1 MRAFSERQ
9 EALVKSSWE
18 ELKENIPQLSLR
30 FFTWIS
36 EIAPVAKNMF
46 SFLKDSDEIP
56 QNNPILQIHATKV
69 FKLTYES
76 AIQLREKGVVDVD
89 PTVKYLGSIHIKN
102 GVTDPHFEVVKE
114 ALLKTIKEAIGEKW
128 SDELSNAWEIAYDE
142 LADVIKKEMKDG
154 ILAWSTFCT

>member
-1 MRAFSERQ
+1 MRAFTERQ
-9 EALVKSSWE
+9 EALVKNSWE
-18 ELKENIPQLSLR
+18 ELKENIPQLSVR

-36 EIAPVAKNMF
+36 EIAPVAKDMF

-56 QNNPILQIHATKV
+56 QNNPVLQIHATKV

-76 AIQLREKGVVDVD
+76 AIQLREKGVVAVD

-102 GVTDPHFEVVKE
+102 GVLDPHFE
-114 ALLKTIKEAIGEKW
+114 EAIGDKW
-128 SDELSNAWEIAYDE
+128 SEELSNAWAIAYDE

-154 ILAWSTFCT
+154 ILAWSTFCS